1 MVVVVVVG
9 GGGCGCCCCC
19 CCCLSHLQV
28 VALYRVG
35 TLPATVLVLL
45 IVLLIKDIKGVNS
58 SHWQYNMRH
67 ASAKKLLLLL
77 LLLLLVVVVVA
88 AAVVAAIVVAVVVT
102 VDSFT
107 INPFI
112 SNWQNYSL

>member
-9 GGGCGCCCCC
+9 GGGCCCCC

-45 IVLLIKDIKGVNS
+45 IKDIKRVIF

-77 LLLLLVVVVVA
+77 LLLLLLVVVA
-88 AAVVAAIVVAVVVT
+88 CGC
-102 VDSFT
+102 
-107 INPFI
+107 
-112 SNWQNYSL
+112 